1 MSVRGLEELLA
12 NIEAKKRHIL
22 QAKMDAAQEIA
33 AYLETYAKAN
43 HRWGNPYSEGY
54 TPTGML
60 EASIHGDV
68 VDVSE
73 ELITICLHAD
83 MNYAAPLELA
93 SKFKGKY
100 AWMRPAVENNQQT
113 IIDILRRHLEQ

>member
-1 MSVRGLEELLA
+1 VNVEGFEELLA
-12 NIEAKKRHIL
+12 NIEAKKRRIL

-33 AYLETYAKAN
+33 AYLETYARAN

-60 EASIHGDV
+60 EASIHGDIV
-68 VDVSE
+68 EATE

-83 MNYAAPLELA
+83 MYYAAPLELA
-93 SKFKGKY
+93 SKFRGKY
-100 AWMRPAVENNQQT
+100 AWMRAAVENNQQT